1 MSAAIACSDA
11 GGSSRPAA
19 RPDGLYVPVRARQR
33 IQPEGGQVR
42 LVMCGAEVL
51 RIFVVTGIDGL
62 IPTSAAV
69 RFVSR

>member
-1 MSAAIACSDA
+1 
-11 GGSSRPAA
+11 
-19 RPDGLYVPVRARQR
+19 
-33 IQPEGGQVR
+33 
-42 LVMCGAEVL
+42 MCGAEVL